1 MKLIKI
7 VKRTAGHYT
16 ATTPTGTYAIDRIGR
31 TWHLTG
37 HRVALAFRTMRAAV
51 AAAQTLRPTSP
62 VGGMTRR
69 LTKLITRTHA
79 AAQTV
84 SKALA
89 YRARSGAIAALVEAG
104 RLVRT
109 GDILDRLGASDLKDG
124 YQSHYGKHVVKAY
137 RAATSAEPVKVWVQ
151 HRTTGK
157 YVHVN
162 VYSPF
167 DMALYIG
174 LATYKRTAHLARPA
188 FYQAAYT
195 EAA

>member
-1 MKLIKI
+1 MKAIQI
-7 VKRTAGHYT
+7 TKRAAGHYT
-16 ATTPTGTYAIDRIGR
+16 ATTPAGVYAIDRIGR

-37 HRVALAFRTMRAAV
+37 HRVALTFRTMRAAV
-51 AAAQTLRPTSP
+51 ATARTLRPLRP
-62 VGGMTRR
+62 VGGMSVR

-79 AAQTV
+79 AAQRVT
-84 SKALA
+84 KALR
-89 YRARSGAIAALVEAG
+89 YRAISGQIIADLENG

-109 GDILDRLGASDLKDG
+109 GDILERLDAGDLKDG
-124 YQSHYGKHVVKAY
+124 YQSWYGKHVKKAFV
-137 RAATSAEPVKVWVQ
+137 AAAGIEPIRCWVQ

-157 YVHVN
+157 WIRVH

-188 FYQAAYT
+188 LFQAAYA